1 VEQIQLAATVRLG
14 PHQQLVV
21 VRIVPSEDVRA
32 GSAEQLLEL
41 VHALRE
47 DLLSL
52 RTVTDAG
59 ITVLPARRS
68 SESPLAAGEPR
79 PPCAP

>member
-14 PHQQLVV
+14 PQRQLVV

-52 RTVTDAG
+52 RTVTDAE
-59 ITVLPARRS
+59 ITVLPAR
-68 SESPLAAGEPR
+68 A
-79 PPCAP
+79 